1 MINIGATYRCL
12 SVDNL
17 FSHPIT
23 ISRNIIKEA
32 KLVKSKLA
40 IKLKDVFKLVNFYY
54 RYVN

>member
-17 FSHPIT
+17 FSYPTT
-23 ISRNIIKEA
+23 ISRNVIKEVE
-32 KLVKSKLA
+32 LVKSKLA